1 MAQGQPL
8 LLPIYLKQKAR
19 AGDCHHPRGPG
30 TEDTWKSSGV
40 GDNDTRCASVTLPL
54 SGGPC
59 GGSGSLHQ
67 HPAHPSE
74 ALQPPQ
80 PCRDH
85 PEPLSSFSLSLSNS
99 PSCFYFLP
107 CPGSPLQ
114 RGAATSLLCSRRF
127 KGSADTSIKGSKQ
140 WENVFSP
147 QLNFIPVT
155 KNPKELETSLSS
167 LCMGTGRGSS
177 PPSAATGLIHISAP
191 SLLFCWRILSS
202 LNSCLPRKAGGSL
215 SCCDNTWEQVL
226 LCGVTRFDE
235 FLCAWGKG
243 LSR

>member
-1 MAQGQPL
+1 MAQGQQL

-40 GDNDTRCASVTLPL
+40 GDNDTRCASVTLPFL
-54 SGGPC
+54 WLPLGVQAHPTSILLTPVRFC
-59 GGSGSLHQ
+59 SLHS
-67 HPAHPSE
+67 PAGT
-74 ALQPPQ
+74 
-80 PCRDH
+80 
-85 PEPLSSFSLSLSNS
+85 LSLSPHSAFLS
-99 PSCFYFLP
+99 PILLP
-107 CPGSPLQ
+107 ACTSFPAQAPHCR
-114 RGAATSLLCSRRF
+114 RGAATSLLCSKRF

-140 WENVFSP
+140 RENIFSP

-167 LCMGTGRGSS
+167 LCMSTARGSS